1 MRLATTSRPVRSPT
15 SFSCFADPVRRG
27 GDGNLRHSR
36 RALAHFL
43 QSWAHLEGW
52 RLQLWHYAREGGVGG
67 FEDFS
72 YSLPDVDESALDQS
86 SSASGSANDAP
97 YSAADLRFGACLR
110 RWRLVNYCRV
120 SSARDARPVLA
131 QLYLDSGGYLRLFA
145 SPKPVTE
152 QSLAGVA
159 TGAVS
164 CPILIG
170 PVVERSEPS
179 LPAAPSKSGGG
190 TQAEAGKP
198 IADEPQSKTGVDYL
212 QSAQAPKKETI
223 SACNCDPS
231 VLNRAH
237 EAKPDAVLPRSA
249 FMTACSPRG
258 LSGACCTRP
267 PQPAGTRA
275 SLRLSG
281 CGLALASARASARA
295 AAEAAEAVKGWPA
308 GTLAEKI
315 PLPCAARA
323 IRHVP
328 LRRPRRRLRIGWPAQ
343 SKRATP
349 QLL

>member
-1 MRLATTSRPVRSPT
+1 MADSTKWAIRALVRAACDDVTTRSVPHVVRALQILFVVVGMATFGILDVRRPT
-15 SFSCFADPVRRG
+15 SCCRG
-27 GDGNLRHSR
+27 LILRD
-36 RALAHFL
+36 
-43 QSWAHLEGW
+43 W

-97 YSAADLRFGACLR
+97 YYAADLRFGACLR
-110 RWRLVNYCRV
+110 RWRLPNYCRV

-145 SPKPVTE
+145 SPKPVAE

-179 LPAAPSKSGGG
+179 LSAAPSKSGGG
-190 TQAEAGKP
+190 TQAEAEKP

-237 EAKPDAVLPRSA
+237 EAKPEAVLPCSA
-249 FMTACSPRG
+249 FIPACAPRR
-258 LSGACCTRP
+258 LSKACCTRP
-267 PQPAGTRA
+267 PQPTRA

-281 CGLALASARASARA
+281 CGLAMASARASARA

-308 GTLAEKI
+308 A
-315 PLPCAARA
+315 
-323 IRHVP
+323 
-328 LRRPRRRLRIGWPAQ
+328 
-343 SKRATP
+343 
-349 QLL
+349 